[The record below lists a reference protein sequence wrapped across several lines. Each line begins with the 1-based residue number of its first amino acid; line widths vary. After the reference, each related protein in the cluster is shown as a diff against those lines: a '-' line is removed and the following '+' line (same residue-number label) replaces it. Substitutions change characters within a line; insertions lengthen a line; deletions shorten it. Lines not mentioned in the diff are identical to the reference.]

1 MSRNDRIGSSPTN
14 ELEFDPVF
22 DDDHVIAEAG
32 TRGVRRALLEHKRSG
47 LPIVVMQNGK
57 IVWIP
62 PEEIRVDE
70 TEA

>member
-1 MSRNDRIGSSPTN
+1 MMTPSNDSPS

-32 TRGVRRALLEHKRSG
+32 ARGVRRALLEHKRAG

-62 PEEIRVDE
+62 PEEIRVDAA
-70 TEA
+70 EA